1 MSKFSFVAVIL
12 CLVSCAS
19 QKSMIGDNFL
29 VGLQKGACFGSCPVY
44 TLEIDKTGM
53 AQFDGQ
59 RFTDKIG
66 KHQLLL
72 DKAQLQKIANAF
84 NTAALE
90 SFKSEYK
97 SNSSDLPEIN
107 LSFKNTGI
115 DKTIIGK
122 DNRPEEVLALQ
133 TMLEEIVESEGW
145 ISLEPLAAEQKEEEE
160 EEVKIER
167 EIIVEFASGTI
178 ISRWLKQF
186 KEFEMYVKKPITED
200 RKTWIVQYDKSLI
213 NPQVMLHKVQSAKGV
228 VSAQFNT
235 KVVGR

>member
-44 TLEIDKTGM
+44 TLAIDKTGL

-66 KHQLLL
+66 KHQLQL
-72 DKAQLQKIANAF
+72 DKSQLQNIAIAF
-84 NTAALE
+84 NTADLN

-97 SNSSDLPEIN
+97 SNTTDLPEIN
-107 LSFKNTGI
+107 ISYKNTDI
-115 DKTIIGK
+115 EKSIVGK

-133 TMLEEIVESEGW
+133 TMLEDIVESDGW
-145 ISLEPLAAEQKEEEE
+145 ISLEPLAEEKEEEE
-160 EEVKIER
+160 EKVHIER

-178 ISRWLKQF
+178 ISRWLRQF
-186 KEFEMYVKKPITED
+186 KEFEMYVKKPLSDD